1 MAIIA
6 LPPKF
11 SFTGV
16 PKFGLRRKSSQ
27 LRSKYTGQGQYVVFP
42 YAVWMIDG
50 NLLEYDGQDAGNMR
64 AFLVDL
70 EGPKNQFRLPVPGF
84 STSLTGYTANR
95 LLSVAA
101 LARAMSVTVNGGA
114 VGVNYLAK
122 GDFITIQ
129 DELKLVTAAV
139 AFNGGGAATISFKP
153 GLRKDAAIG
162 TPVICFQPTVLMRA
176 ADDDVATISLAP
188 PVRQGVPNFNAI
200 EAVDI

>member
-16 PKFGLRRKSSQ
+16 PKFGLQRRSSK
-27 LRSKYTGQGQYVVFP
+27 LRSKYMGAGQYVVFP
-42 YAVWMIDG
+42 YAVWMLDG

-70 EGPKNQFRLPVPGF
+70 EGPKHQFRLPVPGF
-84 STSLTGYTANR
+84 TKPIAGWAGNPTSRGDVGGN
-95 LLSVAA
+95 
-101 LARAMSVTVNGGA
+101 GA
-114 VGVNYLAK
+114 VRALSLAIQGMTGIINK
-122 GDFITIQ
+122 GDFFTVN
-129 DELKLVTAAV
+129 DELKLITETTAPV
-139 AFNGGGAATISFKP
+139 AGLGTISFKP
-153 GLRKDAAIG
+153 GLRKAVVGG
-162 TPVICFQPTVLMRA
+162 TVLNFQNPTVLMRA
-176 ADDDVATISLAP
+176 ADDDVATISLTP